1 MGITMEQGCGGFM
14 QKQFKVAAGISL
26 TGYVVSLITSNFLPE
41 AVNLLVPATLTL
53 GTILVL
59 QRSSKALKGTTTTST
74 PVPISEPTPARTPG
88 TPVPSAISS
97 SEDESKAENDPF
109 WGPIAEYIHVIE
121 ETMISEG
128 QKNTLDDEIVEKTL
142 SLLSRVGR
150 LIPQLKD
157 LNDANMNHNIQRLIF
172 KDLNGAIN
180 PFLKLGGE
188 AKRLNRRLLLTGIK
202 DINSKLT
209 DYVETIEQKDLIELQ
224 TRMELIQ
231 QRYRSTD

>member
-1 MGITMEQGCGGFM
+1 M
-14 QKQFKVAAGISL
+14 QKQFKVAAGISIA
-26 TGYVVSLITSNFLPE
+26 GYVVSLITTSFLPE
-41 AVNLLVPATLTL
+41 YINLLVPATLTF

-59 QRSSKALKGTTTTST
+59 QRSSKAIKETTT
-74 PVPISEPTPARTPG
+74 PGAISEPASNRTAAP
-88 TPVPSAISS
+88 TVVST
-97 SEDESKAENDPF
+97 SEDELKAESDPF

-150 LIPQLKD
+150 LIPQLKE

>member
-1 MGITMEQGCGGFM
+1 M
-14 QKQFKVAAGISL
+14 
-26 TGYVVSLITSNFLPE
+26 GYVVSLITARFLPG
-41 AVNLLVPATLTL
+41 AVNLLVPTTFSL
-53 GTILVL
+53 GSLMLISRNHSMEMKKL
-59 QRSSKALKGTTTTST
+59 QGPNTASDSLPNTGSTSSTNPSGEMELQGK
-74 PVPISEPTPARTPG
+74 SE
-88 TPVPSAISS
+88 S
-97 SEDESKAENDPF
+97 ENDPF

-128 QKNTLDDEIVEKTL
+128 QKNTLDNEIVEKTL

-150 LIPQLKD
+150 LIPQLKE

-202 DINSKLT
+202 DINSKLSA
-209 DYVETIEQKDLIELQ
+209 YVETIEQKDLMELQ

-231 QRYRSTD
+231 QRYRSED

>member
-1 MGITMEQGCGGFM
+1 M
-14 QKQFKVAAGISL
+14 QKQFKVAAGISIA
-26 TGYVVSLITSNFLPE
+26 GYVVSLITTNFLPE
-41 AVNLLVPATLTL
+41 AVNLLVPAALTF
-53 GTILVL
+53 GTVLVL
-59 QRSSKALKGTTTTST
+59 RRSSKAIKGTTT
-74 PVPISEPTPARTPG
+74 PVPINEPTANRTPAP
-88 TPVPSAISS
+88 TAITS
-97 SEDESKAENDPF
+97 SEDERQAEIDPF

-150 LIPQLKD
+150 LIPQLKE

>member
-1 MGITMEQGCGGFM
+1 M
-14 QKQFKVAAGISL
+14 QLKYKVAIGISIA
-26 TGYVVSLITSNFLPE
+26 GYVASIITGQYLPE
-41 AVNLLVPATLTL
+41 ELNLLVPSLFSI
-53 GTILVL
+53 GSIYILSRQAAAL
-59 QRSSKALKGTTTTST
+59 QKRNRSGSASDSDAAAEL
-74 PVPISEPTPARTPG
+74 
-88 TPVPSAISS
+88 PSAPSALRSQPEVKATI
-97 SEDESKAENDPF
+97 EPQRESDPF
-109 WGPIAEYIHVIE
+109 WDPIAEYLHVIE
-121 ETMISEG
+121 EMIISEG
-128 QKNTLDDEIVEKTL
+128 QKHALDNEIVEKTL

-150 LIPQLKD
+150 LIPQLKE

-202 DINSKLT
+202 DIDSKLST
-209 DYVETIEQKDLIELQ
+209 YVETIEQKDLIELQ

>member
-1 MGITMEQGCGGFM
+1 M
-14 QKQFKVAAGISL
+14 
-26 TGYVVSLITSNFLPE
+26 GYVVSLITARFLPG
-41 AVNLLVPATLTL
+41 AVNLLVPTTFSL
-53 GTILVL
+53 GSLMLISRNHSMEVKRL
-59 QRSSKALKGTTTTST
+59 QGSNTASDSLPNTGRTSSTNSG
-74 PVPISEPTPARTPG
+74 SEMEQTG
-88 TPVPSAISS
+88 K
-97 SEDESKAENDPF
+97 SESENDPF

-128 QKNTLDDEIVEKTL
+128 QKNTLDNEIVEKTL

-150 LIPQLKD
+150 LIPQLKE

-202 DINSKLT
+202 DINSKLSA
-209 DYVETIEQKDLIELQ
+209 YVETIEQKDLMELQ

-231 QRYRSTD
+231 QRYRSED

>member
-1 MGITMEQGCGGFM
+1 M

-26 TGYVVSLITSNFLPE
+26 AGYVVSLITTGFLPE
-41 AVNLLVPATLTL
+41 AVNLLVPAALTF

-59 QRSSKALKGTTTTST
+59 QRSPKTLKGTTSPGAITETS
-74 PVPISEPTPARTPG
+74 PNPTPE
-88 TPVPSAISS
+88 PSAVSANV
-97 SEDESKAENDPF
+97 DERITEQDPF
-109 WGPIAEYIHVIE
+109 WGPISEYIHVIE

-150 LIPQLKD
+150 LIPQLKE

-231 QRYRSTD
+231 QRYRSQD

>member
-1 MGITMEQGCGGFM
+1 MHS
-14 QKQFKVAAGISL
+14 KLKVAIGISVV
-26 TGYVVSLITSNFLPE
+26 GYIVSLLTARFLPG
-41 AVNLLVPATLTL
+41 ALNLLVPTTFSIGSIIVFGRHDA
-53 GTILVL
+53 
-59 QRSSKALKGTTTTST
+59 ALKRPNISGSTSGSSPKIEPASRT
-74 PVPISEPTPARTPG
+74 NTDNEIVPKI
-88 TPVPSAISS
+88 
-97 SEDESKAENDPF
+97 ESDPF
-109 WGPIAEYIHVIE
+109 WEPITEYIHVIE
-121 ETMISEG
+121 ETIISEG
-128 QKNTLDDEIVEKTL
+128 QKSTLDDEIVEKTL

-150 LIPQLKD
+150 LIPQLKE

-202 DINSKLT
+202 DINSQIST
-209 DYVETIEQKDLIELQ
+209 YVETIEQKDLIELQ

>member
-1 MGITMEQGCGGFM
+1 MILMGNKMEQGCERFM
-14 QKQFKVAAGISL
+14 QKQFKVAAGISIA
-26 TGYVVSLITSNFLPE
+26 GYVVSLITSVFLPE
-41 AVNLLVPATLTL
+41 SINLLVPTTLSI
-53 GTILVL
+53 GSILVL
-59 QRSSKALKGTTTTST
+59 SRSSNALNGTTIQS
-74 PVPISEPTPARTPG
+74 PISEPTPNIPPAR
-88 TPVPSAISS
+88 SS
-97 SEDESKAENDPF
+97 NPTMVNELKAESDPF
-109 WGPIAEYIHVIE
+109 WEPISEYIHVIE

-150 LIPQLKD
+150 LIPQLKE

-202 DINSKLT
+202 DINSKLS

>member
-1 MGITMEQGCGGFM
+1 M
-14 QKQFKVAAGISL
+14 QKQFKVAAGISIA
-26 TGYVVSLITSNFLPE
+26 GYVVSLITTSFLPE
-41 AVNLLVPATLTL
+41 AINLLVPAVLTF
-53 GTILVL
+53 GTILIL
-59 QRSSKALKGTTTTST
+59 RRPSKAIKGTTTPEVIDEPAPNRKPAPAAINTSAD
-74 PVPISEPTPARTPG
+74 ELK
-88 TPVPSAISS
+88 
-97 SEDESKAENDPF
+97 DESDPF

-150 LIPQLKD
+150 LIPQLKE

>member
-1 MGITMEQGCGGFM
+1 MPE
-14 QKQFKVAAGISL
+14 SL
-26 TGYVVSLITSNFLPE
+26 
-41 AVNLLVPATLTL
+41 NLLVPTALTF
-53 GTILVL
+53 GSILVL
-59 QRSSKALKGTTTTST
+59 SRRSIAIKGKTNPVPLNEPTQPTSTSESSSPVTTTAPKDDS
-74 PVPISEPTPARTPG
+74 
-88 TPVPSAISS
+88 
-97 SEDESKAENDPF
+97 DPF
-109 WGPIAEYIHVIE
+109 WDPIAEYIHVIE

-142 SLLSRVGR
+142 SLLARVGR
-150 LIPQLKD
+150 LIPQLKE

-188 AKRLNRRLLLTGIK
+188 AKRMNRRLLLTGIK
-202 DINSKLT
+202 DINSKLS

>member
-1 MGITMEQGCGGFM
+1 M

-26 TGYVVSLITSNFLPE
+26 AGYVVSLITTNFLPE
-41 AVNLLVPATLTL
+41 AINLLVPATLTF

-59 QRSSKALKGTTTTST
+59 QRSSKAIKGTTTN
-74 PVPISEPTPARTPG
+74 VPISEPAMNKTIA
-88 TPVPSAISS
+88 PVSNPTSDI
-97 SEDESKAENDPF
+97 EIQAENDPF

-150 LIPQLKD
+150 LIPQLKE

>member
-1 MGITMEQGCGGFM
+1 M
-14 QKQFKVAAGISL
+14 QKQFKVAAGISIA
-26 TGYVVSLITSNFLPE
+26 GYVVSLITSNFLPE
-41 AVNLLVPATLTL
+41 AVNLLVPASLTF

-59 QRSSKALKGTTTTST
+59 RRSAKAIKGATT
-74 PVPISEPTPARTPG
+74 PVTINEPTDNRTPAPPTVATSDKEG
-88 TPVPSAISS
+88 QA
-97 SEDESKAENDPF
+97 ESDPF

-150 LIPQLKD
+150 LIPQLKE

-231 QRYRSTD
+231 QRYRTTD

>member
-1 MGITMEQGCGGFM
+1 M
-14 QKQFKVAAGISL
+14 QKQFKVAAGVSIA
-26 TGYVVSLITSNFLPE
+26 GYVVSLITTSFLPE
-41 AVNLLVPATLTL
+41 SINLLVPAALTF

-59 QRSSKALKGTTTTST
+59 QRSSKAIKGTTT
-74 PVPISEPTPARTPG
+74 PGAISEPAPNRTPAPA
-88 TPVPSAISS
+88 AIST
-97 SEDESKAENDPF
+97 SEDELKAESDPF

-150 LIPQLKD
+150 LIPQLKE

>member
-1 MGITMEQGCGGFM
+1 M
-14 QKQFKVAAGISL
+14 QSKFKVALGISIL
-26 TGYVVSLITSNFLPE
+26 GYVVSLITARFLPG
-41 AVNLLVPATLTL
+41 AVNLLVPTTFSL
-53 GTILVL
+53 GSLIILSRNHSMEVKRL
-59 QRSSKALKGTTTTST
+59 HVPNPASDDSLPNAPRTSSTAPNSEMELKG
-74 PVPISEPTPARTPG
+74 
-88 TPVPSAISS
+88 
-97 SEDESKAENDPF
+97 ESDPF

-128 QKNTLDDEIVEKTL
+128 QKSTLDNEIVEKTL
-142 SLLSRVGR
+142 SLLARVGR
-150 LIPQLKD
+150 LIPQLKE

-202 DINSKLT
+202 DINSKLSA
-209 DYVETIEQKDLIELQ
+209 YVETIEQKDLIELQ

-231 QRYRSTD
+231 QRYRSEE

>member
-1 MGITMEQGCGGFM
+1 M
-14 QKQFKVAAGISL
+14 QSKFKVAIGISVL
-26 TGYVVSLITSNFLPE
+26 GYVVSLITARFLPG
-41 AVNLLVPATLTL
+41 AINLLVPTTFSL
-53 GTILVL
+53 GSLILLSRNHSMEVKKL
-59 QRSSKALKGTTTTST
+59 QAPNAASDALPNARSTSST
-74 PVPISEPTPARTPG
+74 NLGSEVEPQG
-88 TPVPSAISS
+88 K
-97 SEDESKAENDPF
+97 SENETDPF

-128 QKNTLDDEIVEKTL
+128 QKNTLDNEIVEKTL

-150 LIPQLKD
+150 LIPQLKE

-202 DINSKLT
+202 DINSKLST
-209 DYVETIEQKDLIELQ
+209 YVETIEQKDLIELQ

-231 QRYRSTD
+231 QRYRSDD

>member
-1 MGITMEQGCGGFM
+1 M
-14 QKQFKVAAGISL
+14 QSKFKVAAGISIV
-26 TGYVVSLITSNFLPE
+26 GYVVSLLTARLLPDTI
-41 AVNLLVPATLTL
+41 NLLVPTSFSI
-53 GTILVL
+53 GSIIVL
-59 QRSSKALKGTTTTST
+59 SRHFIGLNRQSIPGPTSDSTQKIPTRSSKADREIELKG
-74 PVPISEPTPARTPG
+74 
-88 TPVPSAISS
+88 
-97 SEDESKAENDPF
+97 ESDPF
-109 WGPIAEYIHVIE
+109 WDPISEYIHVIE
-121 ETMISEG
+121 ETVISEG

-150 LIPQLKD
+150 LVPQLKE

-202 DINSKLT
+202 DINSKLST
-209 DYVETIEQKDLIELQ
+209 YVETIEQKDLIELQ

-231 QRYRSTD
+231 QRYRSAD

>member
-1 MGITMEQGCGGFM
+1 MQLKYKVAMGIS
-14 QKQFKVAAGISL
+14 VA
-26 TGYVVSLITSNFLPE
+26 GYVASIITSQYLNEEL
-41 AVNLLVPATLTL
+41 NLLVPSIFSIGSIYIL
-53 GTILVL
+53 GRVAASQ
-59 QRSSKALKGTTTTST
+59 QRKSSLN
-74 PVPISEPTPARTPG
+74 
-88 TPVPSAISS
+88 SS
-97 SEDESKAENDPF
+97 SASPIEPPVAAASAPKPEVEAPKEPPRESDPF
-109 WGPIAEYIHVIE
+109 WEPIAEYIHVLE
-121 ETMISEG
+121 EMIISEG
-128 QKNTLDDEIVEKTL
+128 QKHALDNEIVEKTL

-150 LIPQLKD
+150 LIPQLKE

-202 DINSKLT
+202 DIDSKLSS
-209 DYVETIEQKDLIELQ
+209 YVETIEQKDLIELQ

>member
-1 MGITMEQGCGGFM
+1 M
-14 QKQFKVAAGISL
+14 QKQFKVAAGVSIA
-26 TGYVVSLITSNFLPE
+26 GYVVSLITTSFLPE
-41 AVNLLVPATLTL
+41 SINLLVPAALTF

-59 QRSSKALKGTTTTST
+59 QRSSKAIKGTTT
-74 PVPISEPTPARTPG
+74 PGVISEPAPNRTPAPA
-88 TPVPSAISS
+88 VIST
-97 SEDESKAENDPF
+97 SEDELKAESDPF

-150 LIPQLKD
+150 LIPQLKE

>member
-1 MGITMEQGCGGFM
+1 M